1 MTGLEIFTAIH
12 VLISL
17 IGIVSGFVAV
27 VGMVQSKPLDWWT
40 DLFLA
45 TTVAT
50 SVTGFLFPFRGFT
63 PAIATG
69 VLSMIVLAVAVIALR
84 VKQLNGPWRRTYVI
98 AAIVAQYFNFF
109 VLIVQSFQRVP
120 VLKALA
126 PTQTEPPFAIVQL
139 AALVGFVVLG
149 YAAARG
155 FVGAAPRVAAVHG
168 SHT

>member
-17 IGIVSGFVAV
+17 IGIVSGFVAI
-27 VGMVQSKPLDWWT
+27 VGMVRSKPLDWWT
-40 DLFLA
+40 DLFLV

-63 PAIATG
+63 PAIGTG
-69 VLSMIVLAVAVIALR
+69 ILSMIVLTLAVIALR

-98 AAIVAQYFNFF
+98 AAVVAQYFNFF

-126 PTQTEPPFAIVQL
+126 PTQTEAPFAIAQL

-149 YAAARG
+149 YLAARG
-155 FVGAAPRVAAVHG
+155 FLRTAPRSTVFHG
-168 SHT
+168 SHA